1 MKVALVTGAG
11 RHEGLGFETA
21 RQLGQEGFHVLIS
34 ARKIEQA
41 QARTQELQDEG
52 LSISALHLDTTD
64 VGSVSR
70 AVEFIHTNYGKLDV
84 LINNAAIMA
93 VTPVTDFKSDLDTV
107 AEHFQTNLIGTW
119 RMSQE
124 LFSLL
129 KASGEGRIVNV
140 SSGAGA
146 FWDPDFGLVNNPGL
160 QMQQF
165 GDVPI
170 GSYALTKLAINGLT
184 LKLSQDFKSANIL
197 VNSVCPGLVS
207 TYPGSPGRS
216 VVEGAR
222 SILWAAM
229 LPDNGPTGLF
239 FRDGKQLPW

>member
-1 MKVALVTGAG
+1 MKIALITGAG
-11 RHEGLGFETA
+11 RREGLGFETS
-21 RQLGQEGFHVLIS
+21 RQLSQQGYHVILS
-34 ARKIEQA
+34 ARKAGQA
-41 QARTQELQDEG
+41 QARARELQDEG
-52 LSISALHLDTTD
+52 LSVSALTIDITD
-64 VGSVSR
+64 VDSVNH
-70 AVEFIHTNYGKLDV
+70 AVEFINSTYGKLDV

-93 VTPVTDFKSDLDTV
+93 VTPVTDFKNDLNTV
-107 AEHFQTNLIGTW
+107 TEHFQTNLVGTW

-129 KASGEGRIVNV
+129 KSSGQGVIVNV

-184 LKLSQDFKSANIL
+184 LKLSQDFKRANIL
-197 VNSVCPGLVS
+197 VNSVCPGLVA
-207 TYPGSPGRS
+207 TYPGSPGRP
-216 VVEGAR
+216 VEDGAR
-222 SILWAAM
+222 SIVWAAI
-229 LPDNGPTGLF
+229 LPANGPTGLF